1 MQTWTNLFHPMNE
14 ERLTR
19 SGRHERQ
26 VVTTFALA
34 ALLLAPQV
42 GNAADKPSKQTS
54 ANKLHV
60 FVGTYTRG
68 ESEGIY
74 VSQLDLKTGTLSE
87 PQLAAKSVNPSFVAI
102 HPSRKFV
109 YAVGEISDFQ
119 GKKTGGVSAFAVNP
133 KTGQLK
139 LINQQTSAG
148 AGPCHLIVDATGKNV
163 LVANYGGG
171 SVACLPIQADG
182 SLAKAS
188 SFHQH
193 EGSSVNPQRQKGPHA
208 HSINIDANNRF
219 AMAADLGLDKVLI
232 YRFDAK
238 KGTLTPND
246 PPSVSVK
253 PGGGPRHFAF
263 HPNGKFAFTNNEITL
278 TLTAFRYDAQAG
290 TLKELQTL
298 STLPKGTPTTGLS
311 TAEVRVHP
319 NGKFVYVSNRGHNT
333 IAIFRFN
340 QKNGKL
346 KAVGHV
352 STGGET
358 PRNFNLDPSGRFALV
373 ANQSTHNV
381 VVFRVNQ
388 KTGELTPTGSEIKV
402 FSPVCIRFMATD
414 DDS

>member
-1 MQTWTNLFHPMNE
+1 MNE
-14 ERLTR
+14 
-19 SGRHERQ
+19 RHERQ

-34 ALLLAPQV
+34 ALMLAPQV
-42 GNAADKPSKQTS
+42 GNAADKPSKQR
-54 ANKLHV
+54 APEKLHV
-60 FVGTYTRG
+60 YIGTYTRG

-74 VSQLDLKTGTLSE
+74 VSQLDLKTGKLST
-87 PQLAAKSVNPSFVAI
+87 PRLAAKSVNPSFVAI

-109 YAVGEISDFQ
+109 YSVGEISDFQ

-139 LINQQTSAG
+139 LINQQSSEG
-148 AGPCHLIVDATGKNV
+148 AGPCHLVVDATGKNV

-171 SVACLPIQADG
+171 SVACLPIKEDG

-208 HSINIDANNRF
+208 HSINIDAGNRF
-219 AMAADLGLDKVLI
+219 AVAADLGLDKVLV
-232 YRFDAK
+232 YSFDAN

-246 PPSVSVK
+246 PASVSVK

-263 HPNGKFAFTNNEITL
+263 HPNGNFAFTNNEITL
-278 TLTAFRYDAQAG
+278 TLTAFRYDAKAG

-298 STLPKGTPTTGLS
+298 STLPQGTATKGLS

-333 IAIFRFN
+333 IAIFKFN
-340 QKNGKL
+340 RKAGKL
-346 KAVGHV
+346 KAIGHV
-352 STGGET
+352 STGGKT
-358 PRNFNLDPSGRFALV
+358 PRNFNIDPSGQFVLA
-373 ANQSTHNV
+373 ANQDTHNV

-388 KTGELTPTGSEIKV
+388 KTGQLTPTGSEIKV
-402 FSPVCIRFMATD
+402 FNPVCIRFMEID
-414 DDS
+414 EDS

>member
-1 MQTWTNLFHPMNE
+1 MTM
-14 ERLTR
+14 
-19 SGRHERQ
+19 SDRHERQ
-26 VVTTFALA
+26 LVTTFALA
-34 ALLLAPQV
+34 ALLLTPQV
-42 GNAADKPSKQTS
+42 GEAADKSGKKQ
-54 ANKLHV
+54 AAGKLHV
-60 FVGTYTRG
+60 YVGTYTRG
-68 ESEGIY
+68 ESEGVY
-74 VSQLDLKTGTLSE
+74 VSQLDLKTGKLSE
-87 PQLAAKSVNPSFVAI
+87 AKLAAKLVNPSFVSI

-109 YAVGEISDFQ
+109 YAVGEINDFQ

-139 LINQQTSAG
+139 LINQQSSEGT
-148 AGPCHLIVDATGKNV
+148 GPCHLVVDATGKNV

-171 SVACLPIQADG
+171 SVACLPVKADG

-208 HSINIDANNRF
+208 HSINVDAGNRF
-219 AMAADLGLDKVLI
+219 AMAADLGLDKVLV

-278 TLTAFRYDAQAG
+278 ALTAFRYDAQAG

-298 STLPKGTPTTGLS
+298 STLPKGTDTKGLS

-319 NGKFVYVSNRGHNT
+319 NGKFVYVSNRGHDT
-333 IAIFRFN
+333 IAIFKFN

-346 KAVGHV
+346 KAIGHV
-352 STGGET
+352 STGGKT
-358 PRNFNLDPSGRFALV
+358 PRNFNLDPSGRFALA
-373 ANQSTHNV
+373 ANQDTHNV

-388 KTGELTPTGSEIKV
+388 KTGQLTPTGSEIKV
-402 FSPVCIRFMATD
+402 FNPVCIRFMETE

>member
-1 MQTWTNLFHPMNE
+1 MSE
-14 ERLTR
+14 
-19 SGRHERQ
+19 RHERQ
-26 VVTTFALA
+26 LVTTFALA

-42 GNAADKPSKQTS
+42 GEAADKSGKKQ
-54 ANKLHV
+54 AAGKLHV
-60 FVGTYTRG
+60 YVGTYTRG

-74 VSQLDLKTGTLSE
+74 VSQLDLKTGKLSE
-87 PQLAAKSVNPSFVAI
+87 PQLAAKSVNPSFVSI

-109 YAVGEISDFQ
+109 YAVGEIDDFQ

-133 KTGQLK
+133 QTGQLK
-139 LINQQTSAG
+139 LINQQSSGGT
-148 AGPCHLIVDATGKNV
+148 GPCHLVVDATGKNV

-171 SVACLPIQADG
+171 SVACLPVKEDG

-208 HSINIDANNRF
+208 HSINLDAGNRF
-219 AMAADLGLDKVLI
+219 AMAADLGLDKVLV

-238 KGTLTPND
+238 KGSLTPND

-263 HPNGKFAFTNNEITL
+263 HPNGKFAFTNSEITL
-278 TLTAFRYDAQAG
+278 ALTAFRYDAKAG

-298 STLPKGTPTTGLS
+298 STLPKGTATKGLS

-319 NGKFVYVSNRGHNT
+319 NGRFVYVSNRGHDT
-333 IAIFRFN
+333 IAIFKFN

-346 KAVGHV
+346 KAAGHV
-352 STGGET
+352 STGGKT
-358 PRNFNLDPSGRFALV
+358 PRNFNLDPSGRFALA
-373 ANQSTHNV
+373 ANQDTHNV

-388 KTGELTPTGSEIKV
+388 KTGQLTPTGSEIKV
-402 FSPVCIRFMATD
+402 FNPVCIRFIPVG